1 VSDDEM
7 VSIGGVRRPLGE
19 VLRELAEGTSVLVN
33 FD

>member
-1 VSDDEM
+1 M
-7 VSIGGVRRPLGE
+7 LSIGGMRRPLGD